1 MQRETMLQESYRGD
15 ASQKIAGIALI
26 AGGILTLVFNVI
38 FPRADDPN
46 VMTQVLQAL
55 ARNEALSILVYLG
68 IAVGV
73 WAIMIGIAGISHNIT
88 DGAGA
93 AWARMGFYGVILG
106 TSLLTVFSGIGIESV
121 GAAVDWV
128 ASGST
133 DATALGVAAALNLSS
148 SAAFNMTILFN
159 WLGMAFVGIGL
170 VLSDSYP
177 KWLGWVLLV
186 ISVVLVIISVSR
198 FFYDTTQI
206 TEILFAAPAALTS
219 VWAVVMGIWITNK
232 EIKSM

>member
-1 MQRETMLQESYRGD
+1 MLPESDRGD

-88 DGAGA
+88 NGAGA
-93 AWARMGFYGVILG
+93 AWARM
-106 TSLLTVFSGIGIESV
+106 
-121 GAAVDWV
+121 
-128 ASGST
+128 
-133 DATALGVAAALNLSS
+133 
-148 SAAFNMTILFN
+148 
-159 WLGMAFVGIGL
+159 
-170 VLSDSYP
+170 
-177 KWLGWVLLV
+177 
-186 ISVVLVIISVSR
+186 
-198 FFYDTTQI
+198 
-206 TEILFAAPAALTS
+206 
-219 VWAVVMGIWITNK
+219 
-232 EIKSM
+232 

>member
-1 MQRETMLQESYRGD
+1 MLQESYRGD

-177 KWLGWVLLV
+177 
-186 ISVVLVIISVSR
+186 
-198 FFYDTTQI
+198 
-206 TEILFAAPAALTS
+206 
-219 VWAVVMGIWITNK
+219 
-232 EIKSM
+232 